1 MPLQV
6 DITIEFLSVVGG
18 GLIAVLALV
27 WRTVT
32 RMVRLESRVAA
43 HGAILKKYE
52 KRYSEETRALRSFT
66 PALRG
71 FTPVHGV
78 PIEVREEGEG
88 SKRLSER

>member
-6 DITIEFLSVVGG
+6 DISVEFLSVVGG
-18 GLIAVLALV
+18 GFLAVLALV
-27 WRTVT
+27 WRVVT

-43 HGAILKKYE
+43 HGRTIAKYE

-66 PALRG
+66 P
-71 FTPVHGV
+71 VHGV
-78 PIEVREEGEG
+78 PVEVRDEG